1 MADPKRDFDAAAAT
15 WDENP
20 HRVKMTREIGEALC
34 AAVTLT
40 PEMDALEIGCGT
52 GLMTMLLQPQVRS
65 ILAVDTSE
73 GMLNALRAK
82 IESAQVTN
90 IEPLKLDL
98 TVADPP
104 RPVDLVYSVMTFH
117 HIPDPAAAVAR
128 LRPWLR
134 PGAYVAVAD
143 LDAEDG
149 SFHGGREGVEH
160 KGFSAAQMK
169 EILASG
175 GLTDLRSTVAHTVVR
190 PRPDG
195 VMSQYPVLLT
205 VGRMP
210 S

>member
-1 MADPKRDFDAAAAT
+1 MADWKQHFDAAAAT

-34 AAVTLT
+34 AAVPLT

-73 GMLNALRAK
+73 GMLAALRAK
-82 IESAQVTN
+82 LESAQVTN
-90 IEPLKLDL
+90 VKPLNLDL

-104 RPVDLVYSVMTFH
+104 CPVDLVYSVMTFH
-117 HIPDPAAAVAR
+117 HIPDPAALLQR
-128 LRPWLR
+128 LQPFLR

-149 SFHGGREGVEH
+149 SFHGGRDGVAH
-160 KGFSAAQMK
+160 NGFSAEQMQ
-169 EILASG
+169 EMLASA
-175 GLTDLRSTVAHTVVR
+175 GLTELRSTVAHTVVR

-195 VMSQYPVLLT
+195 VTGEYPVLLT
-205 VGRMP
+205 VGRKP

>member
-20 HRVKMTREIGEALC
+20 HRVEMTREIGEALC
-34 AAVTLT
+34 AAVPLT

-73 GMLNALRAK
+73 GMLTALRAK

-104 RPVDLVYSVMTFH
+104 RLVDLVYSVMTFH
-117 HIPDPAAAVAR
+117 HIPDPASALQR
-128 LRPWLR
+128 LRPFLR
-134 PGAYVAVAD
+134 PGGYVAIAD

-149 SFHGGREGVEH
+149 SFHGGREGVAH
-160 KGFSAAQMK
+160 NGFSAEQMQ
-169 EILASG
+169 EMLASA
-175 GLTDLRSTVAHTVVR
+175 GLTELRSIVAHTVVR

-195 VMSQYPVLLT
+195 VTGEYPVLLT
-205 VGRMP
+205 VGRKP
-210 S
+210 A